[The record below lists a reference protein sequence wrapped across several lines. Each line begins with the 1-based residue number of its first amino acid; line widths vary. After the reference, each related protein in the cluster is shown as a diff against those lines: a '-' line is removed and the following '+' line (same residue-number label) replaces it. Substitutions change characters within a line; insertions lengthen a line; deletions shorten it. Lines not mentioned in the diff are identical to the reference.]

1 MEYQEDSQIASQQP
15 CKILSA
21 LVRKRPGKVT
31 GTWGTGSKHSY
42 RNQENMYQKTLFIK
56 KKKGQVWA
64 KYSKYFWASSAKHQI
79 KNKPSNPSPLC
90 SLYACV
96 IFFAPQ
102 VPCKRG
108 LLRGNNLCQML
119 HRTFQKAAGR
129 SCRSW
134 GCPSSRQ
141 PPRCREVLTP

>member
-31 GTWGTGSKHSY
+31 GTRQQTQL
-42 RNQENMYQKTLFIK
+42 QEPRKYVPENSIYKE
-56 KKKGQVWA
+56 KKGQVWA
-64 KYSKYFWASSAKHQI
+64 KYSKYFWASSAKQQI
-79 KNKPSNPSPLC
+79 KNKPPNPSPVH
-90 SLYACV
+90 SLYACE

-108 LLRGNNLCQML
+108 PLRGNDLCQVL

-141 PPRCREVLTP
+141 PPRCREVLML